1 MRRAMLTGAVSVVAV
16 LFVAGGAARAED
28 ADKAMLD
35 VRVPEYA
42 DVWVMGEKTKQLGNE
57 REFITPELLADRTYD
72 YDIRARWIDSDGRT
86 HDQTRSVPVR
96 AGERVVINFFRA
108 PPASQRVVIDRG
120 KPARVE
126 RVVEHTSFYRELPV
140 VREEQMISEKA
151 AVIRIKVP
159 PKALVYLSGEQMAQ
173 GGVNR
178 EFVTRDLEKGKQ
190 YTAEVQ
196 AKWKE
201 NGLEVTQSRKVPLHP
216 GDRITVDFTR
226 PPEKE

>member
-1 MRRAMLTGAVSVVAV
+1 VGAAAV
-16 LFVAGGAARAED
+16 LFVVSGVAHAEE
-28 ADKAMLD
+28 ADKALLD
-35 VRVPEYA
+35 VRVPQYA

-57 REFITPELLADRTYD
+57 REFITPDLLADRIYD
-72 YDIRARWIDSDGRT
+72 YDVRARWIDSEGRT

-96 AGERVVINFFRA
+96 GGERVKIDFFRA
-108 PPASQRVVIDRG
+108 PPSWQRVVIDRG
-120 KPARVE
+120 RPVRVE

-140 VREEQMISEKA
+140 AREEQAISAKA

-159 PKALVYLSGEQMAQ
+159 PKAQVFLSGEQMAQ
-173 GGVNR
+173 GGINR
-178 EFVTRDLEKGKQ
+178 DFVTRDLEAGKQ
-190 YTAEVQ
+190 YSAEVQ

-201 NGLEVTQSRKVPLHP
+201 NGLEVTQTRKVPLHP